1 MNRSNP
7 FRFDLRNGIRF
18 IAKKFLVLPLLVS
31 LVCFEFML
39 RLRETASLN
48 HQYAGAQPTLG
59 DFAMYLFG
67 GMKPYIPNPDEPFL
81 FPVSWFLVF
90 GICLFLTLYYP
101 VYDRDTFGKMVI
113 VYSGSRTKW
122 WTAKCAWIIV
132 ATFLYFFLCWIL
144 LLINCL
150 LYGGQFTLSVS
161 PYMSDIFLLR
171 ETVPPD
177 QWNVCHVLLLMPPLI
192 ASSFG
197 ILQILY
203 DAALAWVLSA
213 LIGIPELLLLL
224 CAGCRL
230 LRLFRNKSLREVI
243 GFGIALLLVCLL
255 PTCLASL
262 PGWMIPNQWGSMA
275 AWHSLLSAAGDRL
288 TEWFALCPT
297 ARDVQL
303 KGEAAQ
309 VVVFTCGSLVFA
321 VAACLSWGSSVKTK
335 GKRSLCPYDN
345 HATLNL

>member
-132 ATFLYFFLCWIL
+132 ATFLYLFPVLDPPPHQLPAVRRSIYPFCFPLYERYFFVKGNRTARPVECMPCTPAHASIDRIFFRHIANAANALVSPHYLFFDISNSYVGIGIL
-144 LLINCL
+144 LRPCIDPQLC
-150 LYGGQFTLSVS
+150 
-161 PYMSDIFLLR
+161 
-171 ETVPPD
+171 
-177 QWNVCHVLLLMPPLI
+177 
-192 ASSFG
+192 
-197 ILQILY
+197 IL
-203 DAALAWVLSA
+203 
-213 LIGIPELLLLL
+213 
-224 CAGCRL
+224 
-230 LRLFRNKSLREVI
+230 
-243 GFGIALLLVCLL
+243 
-255 PTCLASL
+255 
-262 PGWMIPNQWGSMA
+262 
-275 AWHSLLSAAGDRL
+275 HS
-288 TEWFALCPT
+288 
-297 ARDVQL
+297 Q
-303 KGEAAQ
+303 Q
-309 VVVFTCGSLVFA
+309 
-321 VAACLSWGSSVKTK
+321 
-335 GKRSLCPYDN
+335 
-345 HATLNL
+345 

>member
-67 GMKPYIPNPDEPFL
+67 GMKPYFPNPDEPFL

-101 VYDRDTFGKMVI
+101 VYDRDTFGKIVI

-197 ILQILY
+197 ILQMHIQQ
-203 DAALAWVLSA
+203 
-213 LIGIPELLLLL
+213 
-224 CAGCRL
+224 
-230 LRLFRNKSLREVI
+230 F
-243 GFGIALLLVCLL
+243 
-255 PTCLASL
+255 
-262 PGWMIPNQWGSMA
+262 
-275 AWHSLLSAAGDRL
+275 
-288 TEWFALCPT
+288 
-297 ARDVQL
+297 
-303 KGEAAQ
+303 
-309 VVVFTCGSLVFA
+309 
-321 VAACLSWGSSVKTK
+321 
-335 GKRSLCPYDN
+335 
-345 HATLNL
+345 